1 MIAQLRQT
9 LPGRIGGLPERLLA
23 VTRQALGRAASSPKA
38 VAKPPDPRQAFGIP
52 FWYQWNHCEP
62 AVSLALRDLCRPGDV
77 VFDVGANA
85 GSLSVLMSRLV
96 GPRGIVC
103 SFEASPRIVDKCQ
116 YNLTANGCTNVTL
129 YHRAVYRE
137 SRQMLRLFA
146 GPHLNDSLVQWTD
159 SETSNLV
166 QTVSIDDFVSHTGLV
181 PKLIKMD
188 VEGAEFDALQG
199 MARTLAVSRPHLIL
213 EQSPRDMRCHEV
225 LVAAGYRAS
234 DLATLRTVV
243 SQADFDPEVDVAN
256 VLFVHEHHCGRT
268 PYSTDIARRELPRVS
283 SEQFRMTEDMAPRL
297 EAALTLLAG
306 RYAIELDVASDS
318 QDCEVMCGVD
328 ADDQPM
334 MRYHANANFLSRSYR
349 QWVIDLPRTQRVQ
362 LYWRVMNE
370 QPDPTLRLRGAK
382 LERLTSFDNWL
393 PPLVD

>member
-1 MIAQLRQT
+1 MIAQLRQS
-9 LPGRIGGLPERLLA
+9 LPERIQGLPERILA
-23 VTRQALGRAASSPKA
+23 VTRQALGRTTSSPKIA
-38 VAKPPDPRQAFGIP
+38 ASPPDPRQAFGIP

-77 VFDVGANA
+77 AFDVGANA

-96 GPRGIVC
+96 GPRGVVC

-116 YNLTANGCTNVTL
+116 YNLAVNGCANVTL

-137 SRQMLRLFA
+137 SRQMMRLFA

-166 QTVSIDDFVSHTGLV
+166 QTVSIDDFVGYTGLV

-199 MARTLAVSRPHLIL
+199 MTRTLAASRPHLIL
-213 EQSPRDMRCHEV
+213 EQSPRDMRCHAV
-225 LVAAGYRAS
+225 LVAAGYRAV
-234 DLATLRTVV
+234 DLATLRTIE
-243 SQADFDPEVDVAN
+243 SPADFDPLVDVAN

-268 PYSTDIARRELPRVS
+268 PYSTDIARRELSSVS
-283 SEQFRMTEDMAPRL
+283 SEHFHVTEDSAPRL
-297 EAALTLLAG
+297 EAALELPAG
-306 RYAIELDVASDS
+306 RYAIELDVSSDS

-328 ADDQPM
+328 ADGQPV

-349 QWVIDLPRTQRVQ
+349 QWVIDLPRTGRVQ

-370 QPDPTLRLRGAK
+370 QPDPSLRLRGAK
-382 LERLTSFDNWL
+382 IERLTSFDNW
-393 PPLVD
+393 PAPLVD